1 MASCN
6 PASPKGAILPSL
18 GLPGR
23 AKVASILLSRSVTR
37 EALMNE
43 HTPDCASHGTS
54 YSALTFSFLAGGLA
68 GATVA
73 LLLAPQ
79 SGKVTRQIMR
89 RKLNDTA
96 DSARDLKGRVADKL
110 SDAADSAR
118 ALKDRAVR
126 RGQEARE
133 EATYRME
140 GAASALAGKDEQ

>member
-1 MASCN
+1 M
-6 PASPKGAILPSL
+6 
-18 GLPGR
+18 
-23 AKVASILLSRSVTR
+23 VASILLSRLVTR

-96 DSARDLKGRVADKL
+96 DSARDLKSRMADKL

-118 ALKDRAVR
+118 DLRGRMADKLSDAADSARDLKDRAVR

-140 GAASALAGKDEQ
+140 GAASALAGKDGQ